1 MSNQKPSGKKINS
14 VGGIKM
20 LILAGSLAVTLGG
33 WGVIAADQLNSAT
46 TQTAFNQS
54 APTQS
59 STASTQQRFNQL
71 PSAQVSPAPRAL
83 TRTRSS
89 R

>member
-1 MSNQKPSGKKINS
+1 MVNQKSSTNKVNS

-20 LILAGSLAVTLGG
+20 LIVASSVAITLGG
-33 WGVIAADQLNSAT
+33 WGMLAADQLQTGAI
-46 TQTAFNQS
+46 TQTTVA
-54 APTQS
+54 QS
-59 STASTQQRFNQL
+59 SSASTQQRFNQL
-71 PSAQVSPAPRAL
+71 AASQVSAAPRAV